1 MLSLN
6 RSKVYLLLVVM
17 AVNLVLGFVSGTI
30 HYGLDLIV
38 SVPFLA
44 LTVFIAVNDEILEE
58 ATKGKMTTLFKKKT
72 ELMLLILSCL
82 LCFCSGILIYRIM

>member
-6 RSKVYLLLVVM
+6 KSKVYLFLVVM
-17 AVNLVLGFVSGTI
+17 AVNLVLGLVSVNI
-30 HYGLDLIV
+30 DLIV
-38 SVPFLA
+38 AVPFLA

-58 ATKGKMTTLFKKKT
+58 ATKKVKVTTLFKKKT
-72 ELMLLILSCL
+72 ELMLLILLCL

>member
-6 RSKVYLLLVVM
+6 RSKVYLLVVVM
-17 AVNLVLGFVSGTI
+17 VVNLVLGFVSGNI
-30 HYGLDLIV
+30 NYGLDLIV
-38 SVPFLA
+38 SVPLLA

-72 ELMLLILSCL
+72 ELMLLILLCL
-82 LCFCSGILIYRIM
+82 LCFCTGILIYRIM